1 LGRMGLGRMARWIL
15 RLAPLRRRL
24 PGRLLRRRLCG
35 SNWGPCADQRIFRRA
50 LRPAAARGGL
60 SRQGIYARWRRGVH
74 RPLHPGKCGCNSR
87 ASARGRTPG
96 RSATS
101 TLKRLDA
108 YVTSRSLAHHS
119 RENSPAARSLPP
131 GLFST
136 TPAMMTAPMG
146 TTAGEGGLAERTE
159 AAPVFCEACL
169 GLRHVRD
176 RVATEPESIV
186 RAGLAG
192 CLGRCRANIRGHR
205 AGQQSEHRDC
215 RESNTSGFN
224 ISHLAQSSYGPSVT
238 LARERGPL

>member
-1 LGRMGLGRMARWIL
+1 MATWCSPTAARRKA
-15 RLAPLRRRL
+15 RLQAPSRSREDHPWAHPRTVRRRDAEAAPKPTRIPWSL
-24 PGRLLRRRLCG
+24 AQTASRPRRQPRRTVSLAGAVSIRVRDVARMEPPGPAGACHRA
-35 SNWGPCADQRIFRRA
+35 GPMINLSVIRGQPIPDY
-50 LRPAAARGGL
+50 AA
-60 SRQGIYARWRRGVH
+60 
-74 RPLHPGKCGCNSR
+74 LHPG
-87 ASARGRTPG
+87 
-96 RSATS
+96 
-101 TLKRLDA
+101 
-108 YVTSRSLAHHS
+108 YVSV
-119 RENSPAARSLPP
+119 LP
-131 GLFST
+131 LSST